1 MVYNH
6 DHKAAI
12 IWESYKER
20 LGVSDNATMNNNLE
34 EIIQPVDLAH
44 LDAPFT
50 REEIDNVVKDLPINK
65 APGPDGFNGK
75 FLKKCW
81 PIIKEDFYKLVDD
94 FYNEKINLESI
105 NTAFI
110 TLIPK
115 KNRSRRYE

>member
-1 MVYNH
+1 MLHVEDGKLNRERRGREGAPCGNGNYC
-6 DHKAAI
+6 KSGR
-12 IWESYKER
+12 ESF
-20 LGVSDNATMNNNLE
+20 VS
-34 EIIQPVDLAH
+34 
-44 LDAPFT
+44 PFSYQ
-50 REEIDNVVKDLPINK
+50 IDNVVKDLPINK